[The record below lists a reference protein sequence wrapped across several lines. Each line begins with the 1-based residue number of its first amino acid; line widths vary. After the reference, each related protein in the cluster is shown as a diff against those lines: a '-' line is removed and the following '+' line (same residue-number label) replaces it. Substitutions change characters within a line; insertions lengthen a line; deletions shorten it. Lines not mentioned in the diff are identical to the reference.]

1 MSKFFRFMT
10 RRNAGRD
17 GQQSNTVVDGLLK
30 KKFIQCKVNLLDGS
44 ETKID
49 LPVSLLLN

>member
-1 MSKFFRFMT
+1 MT

-17 GQQSNTVVDGLLK
+17 GQQSNASAVDGLLK

-49 LPVSLLLN
+49 LPVSLILI